1 MPDRWIEPLG
11 LLTGGAAAAA
21 IEAGLALPL
30 AGGPAAFTLA
40 RLVGRDPAL
49 VPAGAIPAG
58 WRDLLPP
65 LVEAPPPFA
74 GLVPRLGPG
83 APLVMGV
90 VNVTPDSVSGDGLL
104 AAGLE
109 GEALIEAALAQ
120 GRAMLE
126 AGADLLDIGGES
138 TRPGAAPVAPE
149 EECRRILPVIR
160 ALAPLA
166 PLSVD
171 TRHARTM
178 REALAAGARIVNDV
192 SALRH
197 DPEALGVAAAA
208 GAPVILMHM
217 LGDDPRLMQ
226 DGPRYADVTLEVAEF
241 LAGRL
246 AAAEA
251 AGIPRGRIALD
262 PGLGFGKTL
271 EHNLALLHRLPLLAG
286 LGCPLLVGASR
297 KRSIGRLSGA
307 KGGGRARMPG
317 SVAAALF
324 AAARGAAILRVHDVA
339 ETVQALRVQ
348 QAMLSGDRPH
358 DTRLHFEP

>member
-11 LLTGGAAAAA
+11 LLTGPAATSA

-30 AGGPAAFTLA
+30 QGGPIAFTLA
-40 RLVGRDPAL
+40 RLIARGARPLLLPVA
-49 VPAGAIPAG
+49 AIPPG
-58 WRDLLPP
+58 WRGLLPP
-65 LVEAPPPFA
+65 LIEASAPFA

-109 GEALIEAALAQ
+109 GEALVEAALAQ
-120 GRAMLE
+120 GQAMRA
-126 AGADLLDIGGES
+126 AGADILDIGGES
-138 TRPGAAPVAPE
+138 TRPGAAPVTPE

-160 ALAPLA
+160 ALAPCA

-171 TRHARTM
+171 TRHALTM
-178 REALAAGARIVNDV
+178 REALAAGALIVNDI

-197 DPEALGVAAAA
+197 DPAAAQVVAEA
-208 GAPVILMHM
+208 GAPLILMHM
-217 LGDDPRLMQ
+217 LGDDPRSMQ
-226 DGPRYADVTLEVAEF
+226 DDPRYADVTLDVGDF
-241 LAGRL
+241 LATRL

-251 AGIPRGRIALD
+251 AGIPRARIALD

-286 LGCPLLVGASR
+286 LGCPLLIGASR

-307 KGGGRARMPG
+307 VEGGKARMPG

-324 AAARGAAILRVHDVA
+324 AASRGAAILRVHDVV
-339 ETVQALRVQ
+339 ETAQALRVW
-348 QAMLSGDRPH
+348 QAALSGDTPPAGR
-358 DTRLHFEP
+358 

>member
-11 LLTGGAAAAA
+11 LLTGPAATSA

-30 AGGPAAFTLA
+30 QGGPIAFTLA
-40 RLVGRDPAL
+40 KLIARGARPLLLPVA
-49 VPAGAIPAG
+49 AIPPE
-58 WRDLLPP
+58 WRGLLPP
-65 LVEAPPPFA
+65 LIEASAPFA

-109 GEALIEAALAQ
+109 GEALVEATLAQ
-120 GRAMLE
+120 GQAMLA
-126 AGADLLDIGGES
+126 AGADILDIGGES
-138 TRPGAAPVAPE
+138 TRPGAAPVPPE

-171 TRHARTM
+171 TRNALTM
-178 REALAAGARIVNDV
+178 REALTGGARIVNDV

-197 DPEALGVAAAA
+197 DPSAAQVVAEA
-208 GAPVILMHM
+208 GAPLILMHM
-217 LGDDPRLMQ
+217 LGDDPRSMQ
-226 DGPRYADVTLEVAEF
+226 EDPRYDDVALDVGAF

-251 AGIPRGRIALD
+251 AGIPRHRIALD
-262 PGLGFGKTL
+262 PGLGFGKLL

-307 KGGGRARMPG
+307 GEGGRARMPG

-324 AAARGAAILRVHDVA
+324 AASRGGAILRVHDVA

-348 QAMLSGDRPH
+348 QAALSGDTPADR
-358 DTRLHFEP
+358 R

>member
-11 LLTGGAAAAA
+11 LLTGPGAEAALR
-21 IEAGLALPL
+21 AGLALPL
-30 AGGPAAFTLA
+30 QGGPTAFTLA
-40 RLVGRDPAL
+40 RLIARGAEPSL
-49 VPAGAIPAG
+49 VPVAAIPPG

-65 LVEAPPPFA
+65 LIEAPAPFA
-74 GLVPRLGPG
+74 GLAPRLGPG

-109 GEALIEAALAQ
+109 GEALVAAALAQ
-120 GRAMLE
+120 GQAMLA
-126 AGADLLDIGGES
+126 AGADILDIGGES
-138 TRPGAAPVAPE
+138 TRPGAAPVTPA

-171 TRHARTM
+171 TRNAPTM

-197 DPEALGVAAAA
+197 DPGAARVVAES
-208 GAPVILMHM
+208 GAPLILMHM
-217 LGDDPRLMQ
+217 LGRDPRTMQ
-226 DGPRYADVTLEVAEF
+226 DDPRYADVTLDVGDF
-241 LAGRL
+241 LADRL
-246 AAAEA
+246 AAAKA
-251 AGIPRGRIALD
+251 AGIPRSRIALD
-262 PGLGFGKTL
+262 PGLGFGKLL

-286 LGCPLLVGASR
+286 LGCALLVGASR

-307 KGGGRARMPG
+307 TEGGRARMPG

-324 AAARGAAILRVHDVA
+324 AAGRGAAILRVHDVA
-339 ETVQALRVQ
+339 ETVQALRVW
-348 QAMLSGDRPH
+348 QAALSGDRPPGG
-358 DTRLHFEP
+358 R